1 MSKTIELAK
10 ELEYQTLKA
19 LSENGGE
26 LARSQLMEI
35 LREKVPL
42 DDWAKA
48 VLEKTGYIRWESI
61 LQFYSIDLVKAGF
74 ITKNRKNGTWY
85 ITEDGEKA
93 LSQGKEKIFN
103 LTQEKYKQWR
113 ENTISAVENLITDTE
128 VSDEQIEETSQN
140 TASILEDAQNKAYES
155 FKNFI
160 TKNFDPYSFQELCA
174 ALFRGMGYYT
184 PFVAPKGKDGGI
196 DIIAYKDPVGSTI
209 PHIKIQVKYRQDTK
223 ANSQE
228 VQQLKGTL
236 AGNDIGVFISLAGFT
251 PDAKTISRTSN
262 LHIELIDLNRFIEL
276 WQEFYCKMNDEDKA
290 LMQIMP
296 VYFIAEDK

>member
-1 MSKTIELAK
+1 MNHLKILLLKILIHTHSKNFVLHYLA
-10 ELEYQTLKA
+10 TKA
-19 LSENGGE
+19 LQQYSE
-26 LARSQLMEI
+26 R
-35 LREKVPL
+35 
-42 DDWAKA
+42 
-48 VLEKTGYIRWESI
+48 
-61 LQFYSIDLVKAGF
+61 
-74 ITKNRKNGTWY
+74 
-85 ITEDGEKA
+85 
-93 LSQGKEKIFN
+93 
-103 LTQEKYKQWR
+103 
-113 ENTISAVENLITDTE
+113 
-128 VSDEQIEETSQN
+128 
-140 TASILEDAQNKAYES
+140 
-155 FKNFI
+155 
-160 TKNFDPYSFQELCA
+160 YSFQELCA

-184 PFVAPKGKDGGI
+184 PFVAPKGKDGGV

-262 LHIELIDLNRFIEL
+262 PHIELIDLNRFIEL

>member
-93 LSQGKEKIFN
+93 IYQGKEKIFN
-103 LTQEKYKQWR
+103 LAREKYKQWK

-128 VSDEQIEETSQN
+128 ISDEQIEETSQN

-262 LHIELIDLNRFIEL
+262 PHIELIDLNRFIEL

>member
-35 LREKVPL
+35 LKEKAPL

-103 LTQEKYKQWR
+103 LAREKYKQWK

-184 PFVAPKGKDGGI
+184 PFVAPKGKDGGV

-262 LHIELIDLNRFIEL
+262 PHIELIDLNRFIEL
-276 WQEFYCKMNDEDKA
+276 WQESYSKMTDEDKA

>member
-26 LARSQLMEI
+26 LARSQLMDI
-35 LREKVPL
+35 LREKAPL

-103 LTQEKYKQWR
+103 LAQEKYKQWK
-113 ENTISAVENLITDTE
+113 ENTTSDVENLITDTE

-184 PFVAPKGKDGGI
+184 PFVAPKGKDGGV

-236 AGNDIGVFISLAGFT
+236 AGNDIGVFISLAGFSS
-251 PDAKTISRTSN
+251 DAKIVSRSSN
-262 LHIELIDLNRFIEL
+262 PHIELIDLNRFIEL
-276 WQEFYCKMNDEDKA
+276 WQEFYCKMTDEDKA
-290 LMQIMP
+290 LMQITP
-296 VYFIAEDK
+296 VYFIAED

>member
-35 LREKVPL
+35 LREKAPL

-103 LTQEKYKQWR
+103 LAQEKYKQWK

-184 PFVAPKGKDGGI
+184 PFVAPKGKDGGV

-262 LHIELIDLNRFIEL
+262 PHIELIDLNRFIEL

-290 LMQIMP
+290 LMQITP
-296 VYFIAEDK
+296 VYFIAED

>member
-48 VLEKTGYIRWESI
+48 VLEKTGYIRWEAI

-93 LSQGKEKIFN
+93 LPQGKEKIFN
-103 LTQEKYKQWR
+103 LAQEKYKQWR

-262 LHIELIDLNRFIEL
+262 PHIELIDLNRFIEL